1 MPNVLGQT
9 KLDAVNACLLA
20 INEYRVTAL
29 DTTGTSIQADAERV
43 VNESTRYFCAIGYPC
58 NTRNC
63 VAITASTVGIITVPQ
78 TTLRIRPAGASAYR
92 NLVLR
97 GDTVYDADRGNGTFG
112 GSEIVFLDIA
122 ELLTFE
128 DCDPMLKEEIS
139 QHAAQRFAR
148 RRIGSQV
155 TDTFLSQELQITDSV
170 NPKQTKF
177 AVNRLE
183 DNFDKP
189 NTK

>member
-1 MPNVLGQT
+1 MATLGQT

-29 DTTGTSIQADAERV
+29 DTGGTSIQADAGRV
-43 VNESTRYFCAIGYPC
+43 VDESTRYFCAIGYPC

-63 VAITASTVGIITVPQ
+63 VAITASTGIITVPAA
-78 TTLRIRPAGASAYR
+78 TLRIKPAGASAYR

-97 GDTVYDADRGNGTFG
+97 GDKVYDADQGIGTFG
-112 GSEIVFLDIA
+112 STETVFLDIA
-122 ELLTFE
+122 ELLDFE

-170 NPKQTKF
+170 NPKQNKF
-177 AVNRLE
+177 SINRIE
-183 DNFDKP
+183 NNFDKP

>member
-1 MPNVLGQT
+1 MAILGQT
-9 KLDAVNACLLA
+9 KLDAVNGCLLA
-20 INEYRVTAL
+20 INEYRVTGL
-29 DTTGTSIQADAERV
+29 DTGGTSIQADAERV
-43 VNESTRYFCAIGYPC
+43 VDESTRYFCAIGYPC

-63 VAITASTVGIITVPQ
+63 VAISATAGTITVPAA
-78 TTLRIRPAGASAYR
+78 TLRIRPAGASAYR

-97 GDTVYDADRGNGTFG
+97 ADAVYDADRGTGVFG
-112 GSEIVFLDIA
+112 STETIFLDIA

-128 DCDPMLKEEIS
+128 NCDPMLKEEIS

-148 RRIGSQV
+148 RRIGSQT

-177 AVNRLE
+177 AVTRLE

-189 NTK
+189 NTL

>member
-1 MPNVLGQT
+1 MATLGQT

-29 DTTGTSIQADAERV
+29 DTGGTSIQADAGRV
-43 VNESTRYFCAIGYPC
+43 VDESTRYFCAIGYPC

-63 VAITASTVGIITVPQ
+63 VAISATLGIITVPAA
-78 TTLRIRPAGASAYR
+78 TLRIKPAGASAYR

-97 GDTVYDADRGNGTFG
+97 GDKVYDADQGTGTFG
-112 GSEIVFLDIA
+112 STETVFLDIA
-122 ELLTFE
+122 ELLDFE

-170 NPKQTKF
+170 NPKQNKF
-177 AVNRLE
+177 SINRIE
-183 DNFDKP
+183 NNFDKP
-189 NTK
+189 NTLK